1 VTTLDLYG
9 GPKKRTIIMRAYGMC
24 GQSVTEFELTPE
36 EYDLGLVC
44 MNEISTEFGTAFG
57 YNFPEYGNGS
67 PDDESGIAQADAMG
81 FAVRTAQEIS
91 SNIGKQFS
99 PNGPQA
105 AAVSAL
111 KSKYTSVPHKRLGRQ
126 TITGAGNRYG
136 GYGWPGP
143 YFPVTLLDGDAEFSE

>member
-1 VTTLDLYG
+1 MTTLDLYG

-36 EYDLGLVC
+36 EYDLGLQC
-44 MNEISTEFGTAFG
+44 MNEISTEYGSAFG

-67 PDDESGIAQADAMG
+67 PDDESGIAQADVLG

-91 SNIGKQFS
+91 SNIGKAFT

-105 AAVSAL
+105 KAVSAL
-111 KSKYTSVPHKRLGRQ
+111 TSKYQSVPFRQLGRQ
-126 TITGAGNRYG
+126 TIVGAGNRY
-136 GYGWPGP
+136 YGAWGGP
-143 YFPVTLLDGDAEFSE
+143 YFLAPVSDEEPVQ